1 MFNLENHGGRE
12 QREEGT
18 GCWTPSHEF
27 QPRRM
32 ARTPRQAMGDRR
44 RVRVQ
49 GEETKAKDMGP
60 GQRVLGREHRVFIKN
75 QRWLS
80 GTRCCVAISGL
91 ICERN
96 AFCSTLVCFHF
107 GEPRPLG
114 PGGVVSAPGGGRA
127 GAVGEPLPLDRP
139 WGVRWGPRGLSSVC
153 GGLRSPSRA
162 PHPLFVTPA
171 PCHAILSPAG
181 HVTLPQGGKA
191 DRERARC
198 EQASVCALLPSSC
211 FHSEH

>member
-114 PGGVVSAPGGGRA
+114 PGGVVSAPGGGACRCCWGA
-127 GAVGEPLPLDRP
+127 PAPRPALGGAVGASWPLL
-139 WGVRWGPRGLSSVC
+139 GVRGTPEPESCSPPSICDPSTVSRHPQPRWPCDL
-153 GGLRSPSRA
+153 A
-162 PHPLFVTPA
+162 P
-171 PCHAILSPAG
+171 G
-181 HVTLPQGGKA
+181 RQGGPG
-191 DRERARC
+191 E
-198 EQASVCALLPSSC
+198 SAL
-211 FHSEH
+211 